1 MQFPL
6 KNDGETNDSKCIGSN
21 ICCFFFRLNQWKAN
35 NNSMFDNI
43 ELNRDERST
52 DSFAYL
58 YMFII

>member
-1 MQFPL
+1 MIVNVLAQ
-6 KNDGETNDSKCIGSN
+6 TYVV
-21 ICCFFFRLNQWKAN
+21 FFRLNQWKAN

-43 ELNRDERST
+43 ELTRDERSN